1 MQSTVMI
8 AVLIG
13 VVAFGV
19 VAISV
24 ASALDMSSVPDKSYA
39 PADRKPPQVDKSAPT
54 QTPDDGNVRPECVMD
69 SSMWDGNAPQP
80 PKPDEVTVGSFA
92 CQT

>member
-1 MQSTVMI
+1 MQTTVMI

-13 VVAFGV
+13 LVAFGV

-24 ASALDMSSVPDKSYA
+24 ANVLAVSSAPDKSYA
-39 PADRKPPQVDKSAPT
+39 PADRKPPDVDKSAPT

-69 SSMWDGNAPQP
+69 SSMWDGNIPQP
-80 PKPDEVTVGSFA
+80 PKPDEVSVGSFA

>member
-8 AVLIG
+8 AVVIG

-19 VAISV
+19 VAIG
-24 ASALDMSSVPDKSYA
+24 AANALDMSSVQDKSYA
-39 PADRKPPQVDKSAPT
+39 PADRKPPEVDKSVPT
-54 QTPDDGNVRPECVMD
+54 QVPDDGNVRPECVID
-69 SSMWDGNAPQP
+69 SSLWDGRAPQP
-80 PKPDEVTVGSFA
+80 PKSDEVSVGSFT